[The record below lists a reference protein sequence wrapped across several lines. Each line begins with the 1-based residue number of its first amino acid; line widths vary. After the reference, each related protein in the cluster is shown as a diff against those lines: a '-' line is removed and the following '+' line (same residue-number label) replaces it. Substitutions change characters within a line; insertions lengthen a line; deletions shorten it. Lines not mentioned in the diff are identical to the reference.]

1 MLNTTLPIVQDVSE
15 DYVSIKYNPEK
26 EGHCILVT
34 MVAEKVGKVYIHSA
48 YQTLNEIAR
57 NKNIIKIYDFHGVV
71 PEELLFMGNEEGAEK
86 LGSEES
92 VIVKNATYIVVANN
106 AMKRH
111 ILKKYPS
118 CKSEFILFQ

>member
-1 MLNTTLPIVQDVSE
+1 M
-15 DYVSIKYNPEK
+15 
-26 EGHCILVT
+26 VT
-34 MVAEKVGKVYIHSA
+34 IVAEKVGKVYIHSA
-48 YQTLNEIAR
+48 YQTLNEIAK

-111 ILKKYPS
+111 ILKKYPYPGNRGYWKKHCPQNES
-118 CKSEFILFQ
+118 I

>member
-1 MLNTTLPIVQDVSE
+1 MSKDYMLNTTLPIVQDVSE

-26 EGHCILVT
+26 EEHCILVT

-48 YQTLNEIAR
+48 YQTLNEIAK

-86 LGSEES
+86 
-92 VIVKNATYIVVANN
+92 IRK
-106 AMKRH
+106 
-111 ILKKYPS
+111 
-118 CKSEFILFQ
+118 